1 MTNRISILISCDLNS
16 FNLKCLNKNLIKY
29 GVNFHSWIAILDSSL
44 SSRALP
50 GLNSEWSSR
59 TSSNSVLSSL
69 CRTDRSR
76 SLSPTTSSSTRKG
89 STSCAWCSRL
99 WINSTMTSFA
109 PSVRVSNFSVTKGV
123 CLEIVNCPV
132 ECDNPDCGQ
141 LYCTYCLSMKLY
153 DKNLQQDDKV
163 CEVCKNVGGGYRKP
177 SPLVTKMFNKYLIK
191 CMTCNKAFKLSEL
204 G

>member
-1 MTNRISILISCDLNS
+1 MTLISCDLNS

-29 GVNFHSWIAILDSSL
+29 GVNFHSWIATLDSSL

-59 TSSNSVLSSL
+59 TSSNSGLNSL

-109 PSVRVSNFSVTKGV
+109 PSVRVSNFSVTKRV
-123 CLEIVNCPV
+123 WLEIVNCPV

>member
-89 STSCAWCSRL
+89 SISCAWCSRH

-109 PSVRVSNFSVTKGV
+109 PSVRVSNFSVTKRV
-123 CLEIVNCPV
+123 WLEIVNCPV

>member
-59 TSSNSVLSSL
+59 TSSSSVLSSL

-109 PSVRVSNFSVTKGV
+109 PSARVSNFSSDLRSLVRNRELPCGV
-123 CLEIVNCPV
+123 RQPRLRTTLLHILPKHET
-132 ECDNPDCGQ
+132 
-141 LYCTYCLSMKLY
+141 LW
-153 DKNLQQDDKV
+153 
-163 CEVCKNVGGGYRKP
+163 
-177 SPLVTKMFNKYLIK
+177 
-191 CMTCNKAFKLSEL
+191 
-204 G
+204 